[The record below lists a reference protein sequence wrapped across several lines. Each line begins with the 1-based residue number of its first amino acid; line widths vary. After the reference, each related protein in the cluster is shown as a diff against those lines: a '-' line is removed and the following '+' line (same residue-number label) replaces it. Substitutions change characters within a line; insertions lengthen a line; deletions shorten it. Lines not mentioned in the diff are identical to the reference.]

1 MTGGA
6 STARLPRARGAGM
19 RVLVLNCGSSSV
31 KFQLF
36 DAEAGESLARG
47 LVEKIGSS
55 MAGLRYRPEGGNE
68 ITEVLEVLEHGAAI
82 RLALSTLCNPTYGVI
97 EDPSEVEAVGHR
109 VVHGGERFS
118 DAVLITKEVIA
129 ETKACSRFA
138 PLHNPHNLKGILAC
152 QELLPGVAQVAVY
165 DTAFH
170 QTMPKEAYLYALPLG
185 LYRKLGIRRY
195 GFHGTSHRYVAGA
208 AAEML
213 GRPLDTLKLVTCHL
227 GNGASVAA
235 ICGGKSVDTSM
246 GFTPLEGLV
255 MGTRCGDIDPA
266 IVPYVIQRERLSVAE
281 ADALMNKSSGLLG
294 LTESTN
300 DMREIEEEAL
310 GGSQQCRLAL
320 DIFCRR
326 VKKYVGAYAALLGG
340 VDAVVFTGGIGE
352 NSPVVRQKSTEGLEF
367 MGIVLDPER
376 NRRHDT
382 VVSSGDVAVMVVRT
396 NEELAIAKDTVAVLA
411 EARKAQ
417 RAVSAAEELK
427 ALSDSLKADI
437 VLEWAKGQRRSAE
450 DLRQWLKDSEGLELS
465 REAMELQIRLLG
477 LDSSDSGGKEGD
489 NG

>member
-1 MTGGA
+1 
-6 STARLPRARGAGM
+6 M

-36 DAEAGESLARG
+36 DTEAGQSLARG
-47 LVEKIGSS
+47 LVEKVGSS
-55 MAGLRYRPEGGNE
+55 MAGLRYRPETGND
-68 ITEVLEVLEHGAAI
+68 ITEVLEVLDHGAAI
-82 RLALSTLCNPTYGVI
+82 RLALSTLCNPSYGVI
-97 EDPSEVEAVGHR
+97 EEPSEVDAVGHR

-118 DAVLITKEVIA
+118 DAVLITDDVVA

-152 QELLPGVAQVAVY
+152 RELLPGVPQVAVY

-170 QTMPKEAYLYALPLG
+170 QTMPEEAYLYALPLG

-195 GFHGTSHRYVAGA
+195 GFHGTSHRYVAGVA
-208 AAEML
+208 AQEL
-213 GRPLDTLKLVTCHL
+213 DRPLAELKLITCHL
-227 GNGASVAA
+227 GNGASIAA
-235 ICGGKSVDTSM
+235 VREGKSVDTSM

-266 IVPYVIQRERLSVAE
+266 IVPYVIQRERLSAAE

-310 GGSQQCRLAL
+310 GGSDKCRLAL
-320 DIFCRR
+320 EIFCRR

-352 NSPVVRQKSTEGLEF
+352 NSWLVRQKSVEGLEF
-367 MGIVLDPER
+367 MGIVLHHDK
-376 NRRHDT
+376 NRAHET
-382 VVSSGDVAVMVVRT
+382 VVSSGDVAVMVIRT
-396 NEELAIAKDTVAVLA
+396 NEELAIAKDTVSVLSQ
-411 EARKAQ
+411 ARKAEE
-417 RAVSAAEELK
+417 AVSAAEELK
-427 ALSDSLKADI
+427 ALSDSLKAEI
-437 VLEWAKGQRRSAE
+437 VLEWAKGKRRSAE
-450 DLRQWLKDSEGLELS
+450 ELRQWLKDSEGLELS
-465 REAMELQIRLLG
+465 REAMELQIDLLG
-477 LDSSDSGGKEGD
+477 LPNSDSGGEEGD
-489 NG
+489 DG